1 MSNQRT
7 PLYHG
12 RIINLGLEIVE
23 LPNNQQVNLEIIRHP
38 GGAVVVAIN
47 DNHQI
52 CLLRQ
57 YRHAANG
64 FIWEAPAGKLDP
76 GETPLTTAQRE
87 LEEEAGVLA
96 NRWVELGAIYS
107 TPGFCDEVLYLYLAQ
122 GLTPTS
128 CATQPDECMEVYWL
142 SFAKALEWAYSGQ
155 IKDAKTLVT
164 LFRASAALS

>member
-96 NRWVELGAIYS
+96 NQWVELGAIYS

-128 CATQPDECMEVYWL
+128 CATQPDECMEVHWL
-142 SFAKALEWAYSGQ
+142 SFAKALAWAYSGQ